1 MPFSFSASTAAEQR
15 QELRTIIAGD
25 IIVSAQAP
33 DGHPLRDTHALT
45 LSAKACVDAGTPAIR
60 CGGYGGIADITSI
73 GDAVDVPI
81 FGLTK
86 EGDSGVYITPTA
98 ASVKAVVDA
107 GAAVVCADA
116 TGRPRPDG
124 SSTEDLVKAAH
135 ESGALFMAVCDTAAN
150 GIAAYEAGAD
160 IVSSTLSGYT
170 PATEHLEGPDLDFI
184 STVRGEVG
192 EEPLLIAEGHYH
204 SPDAVKDALQRGA
217 DAVIIGSAITDPR
230 WITGFYRSEIGR

>member
-1 MPFSFSASTAAEQR
+1 MTISTREG
-15 QELRTIIAGD
+15 EPVTI
-25 IIVSAQAP
+25 
-33 DGHPLRDTHALT
+33 T
-45 LSAKACVDAGTPAIR
+45 LSDLQITPAGPYVDAGTPAIR

-135 ESGALFMAVCDTAAN
+135 ESGALFMADCDTAAN